1 MSEVETYFKGA
12 HMPTRPEDMSDGD
25 FKLLTD
31 LAEKIVRRR
40 LAVPAIFFLES
51 AKPLNYVGAQA
62 MVFFGPFVRVLFESP
77 NYYRYSELLEQRP
90 TVELL
95 LQMIE
100 GYESAVARS
109 EKEAKA
115 LRKSSGR
122 RPAWQF
128 WRRRRP

>member
-1 MSEVETYFKGA
+1 VNEVETYYKGA
-12 HMPTRPEDMSDGD
+12 HMPRRPEDMSDGD

-77 NYYRYSELLEQRP
+77 NY
-90 TVELL
+90 
-95 LQMIE
+95 
-100 GYESAVARS
+100 
-109 EKEAKA
+109 
-115 LRKSSGR
+115 
-122 RPAWQF
+122 
-128 WRRRRP
+128 